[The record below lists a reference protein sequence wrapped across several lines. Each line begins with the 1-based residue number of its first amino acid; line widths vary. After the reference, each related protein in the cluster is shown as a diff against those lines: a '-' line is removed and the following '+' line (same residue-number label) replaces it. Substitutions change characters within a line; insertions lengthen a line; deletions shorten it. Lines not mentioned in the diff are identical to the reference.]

1 MQALKNYSQS
11 VKIYLEHTTIQSSI
25 TFMKENWLMKDKETI
40 NRVRMMNKKTKEK
53 IKIKNQNNK

>member
-1 MQALKNYSQS
+1 
-11 VKIYLEHTTIQSSI
+11 
-25 TFMKENWLMKDKETI
+25 MKDKETI